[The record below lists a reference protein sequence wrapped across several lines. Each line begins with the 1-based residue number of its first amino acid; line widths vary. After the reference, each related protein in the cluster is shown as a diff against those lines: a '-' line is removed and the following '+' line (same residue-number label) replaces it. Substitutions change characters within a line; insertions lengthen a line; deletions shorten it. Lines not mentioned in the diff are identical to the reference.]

1 MKDIKV
7 IQLKDYIFSYN
18 FKDRVSPVCSSKLKT
33 EARQGFLRCISI
45 MLKNWNSLLVSMR
58 QI

>member
-33 EARQGFLRCISI
+33 EASQGFLRCISI
-45 MLKNWNSLLVSMR
+45 MLKN
-58 QI
+58 